1 MTDPE
6 VFLAPDEA
14 DTMRQRWSD
23 IQAAFVDEPRQ
34 AVERADGLVDE
45 VLKRVADGFSS
56 RRAALEQ
63 QWGRGDEATT
73 DDLRITLQRYRAFFE
88 RLLKV

>member
-1 MTDPE
+1 MTPQPSVADQPRPQHVADHD

-14 DTMRQRWSD
+14 ETMRQRWSD

-45 VLKRVADGFSS
+45 VLPTISASPFSGTGCFS
-56 RRAALEQ
+56 IAC
-63 QWGRGDEATT
+63 
-73 DDLRITLQRYRAFFE
+73 
-88 RLLKV
+88 